1 MPSLSRVKVLL
12 WKELVELSRDRK
24 TLITTILLPL
34 ISLPAIGLI
43 TVLLT
48 LQQPINIAVID
59 EDHSSYTSPLLNI
72 TVSSEEIAGEIM
84 NSLSNSGF
92 NVYNYTSMEH
102 ALSNS
107 SIDLIVVV
115 PKGFA
120 ENATSIDR
128 VASIEI
134 IRRVNVQAAQQ
145 AESVVRGVVGY
156 LSNQLSNEKIRKLAS
171 LIGVE
176 EVSPDSI
183 RNPIT
188 VGMVV
193 LVSPGGATVGV
204 EEELKGIVA
213 RLLVLSFAFV
223 VTPAASYVIDGII
236 GERER
241 KTMEMLLASPA
252 SIAEIFSSKLLAASI
267 LGVTA
272 SIADLGGLLAYFS
285 LLILAYGGRLSIVM
299 DPVLIGLHSVTAFL
313 TILVSISI
321 ATPFIARTRGLR
333 SASNIA
339 GIVTTLGLI
348 FFVVGWMVDFPKL
361 PESTLLPLMLIPY
374 THSILA
380 IQGYI
385 YGESLLVT
393 SSLAVLIAVSLISM
407 IISIRFI
414 DREKLLLA
422 KY

>member
-72 TVSSEEIAGEIM
+72 TVSSGEIAVEIM
-84 NSLSNSGF
+84 NSLRNSGF
-92 NVYNYTSMEH
+92 NVYNYTSREY

-145 AESVVRGVVGY
+145 AESVVRGVVSY

-183 RNPIT
+183 RNPII

-241 KTMEMLLASPA
+241 KTMEMLLTSPA
-252 SIAEIFSSKLLAASI
+252 SIPEIFSSKLLAASI

-299 DPVLIGLHSVTAFL
+299 DPVLIGLHSATAFL
-313 TILVSISI
+313 TILVSVSI

-374 THSILA
+374 THSILV

-393 SSLAVLIAVSLISM
+393 LSLAVLIAVSLVSM